1 MYTAKTKTATT
12 STSTHE
18 TKNEAAKSCP
28 FLPVDTSTVPVCRTT
43 GSKLERL
50 LRQAKVTTQSIQKV
64 SQWMLTHRQHLPE
77 MAALWGELLR
87 EGEAEHQI
95 VYLYVAND
103 AMQVGVRKFGRHI
116 AAAFEDQLVDI
127 MQMVMRDGEEKVK
140 RCAIKIV
147 GIWKERAVVTPPMLA
162 MLENVCAG
170 KPPIEVA
177 PEADGKAEEDRAKL
191 MQEMTSDA
199 AVERVLEDMPE
210 VVESAAT
217 TQLTAHLQDL
227 VNATISADMLSDRM
241 FQLESSISVFHH
253 ACGEQDEEEDDDV
266 VVVGEEKIFPSVG
279 GIAWGKMDQQVY
291 DLDVD
296 NSRGHVEQYRK
307 NLTEQTAKREALVKQ
322 LRGLESMDLFSF
334 PPGSTSGVEA
344 EQQERALERLYS
356 VACEAE
362 AQELKQLEEQRAEFR
377 ARQASIAASASD
389 PLYSAYQPAED
400 SYQPTT
406 PTSSSRGRSDSGNS
420 HLGYRRPTYEYDQ
433 PQRSLPTLRRHSSAS
448 EVTDRGFLDDRYNDH
463 HQYGGQNGRYGVDSP
478 SMSKRPK
485 LHHSHSMESQ
495 NVQWQ
500 EASRYSPPRGGY
512 QPSPYA
518 AVERE
523 QTAYS
528 PRDRYSP
535 RDHYHAP
542 PPPRQGRR
550 TRWDSM
556 PEDRYNNNNHYD
568 NNSHYNDRR
577 W

>member
-1 MYTAKTKTATT
+1 MVF
-12 STSTHE
+12 SRE
-18 TKNEAAKSCP
+18 
-28 FLPVDTSTVPVCRTT
+28 
-43 GSKLERL
+43 KLERL

-77 MAALWGELLR
+77 MVALWSDLIR
-87 EGEAEHQI
+87 EGDAEHQI

-116 AAAFEDQLVDI
+116 AAAFEDRLVDI
-127 MQMVMRDGEEKVK
+127 VQLVMRDGEEKVK

-147 GIWKERAVVTPPMLA
+147 GIWKERGVVTPPMLA

-191 MQEMTSDA
+191 LQEMTTDA

-210 VVESAAT
+210 VVESAPT
-217 TQLTAHLQDL
+217 TRLAAHLQEL

-253 ACGEQDEEEDDDV
+253 ACGEQDDEDEEDV
-266 VVVGEEKIFPSVG
+266 VVVGEEEDKTFPSAG

-291 DLDVD
+291 DLDLD

-307 NLTEQTAKREALVKQ
+307 NLTEQTAKRETLIRE
-322 LRGLESMDLFSF
+322 LRELEKMDLFSF
-334 PPGSTSGVEA
+334 PPGSTMEVEA
-344 EQQERALERLYS
+344 EQQERALERLYAA
-356 VACEAE
+356 ACEAE
-362 AQELKQLEEQRAEFR
+362 SLELKQLEEQRAEFR

-389 PLYSAYQPAED
+389 PLYSSYQPVED
-400 SYQPTT
+400 SYRPITLT
-406 PTSSSRGRSDSGNS
+406 ASNRGRSDSGNS
-420 HLGYRRPTYEYDQ
+420 HLGYRRPSYEYDQ
-433 PQRSLPTLRRHSSAS
+433 PQQTSPTLRRHNSAS
-448 EVTDRGFLDDRYNDH
+448 AVTDRGYVDDRYNDH
-463 HQYGGQNGRYGVDSP
+463 HHHYGGQNDRYGEDSP

-500 EASRYSPPRGGY
+500 EASRYSPPRGGGF
-512 QPSPYA
+512 QPNPYA

-523 QTAYS
+523 QTSYS
-528 PRDRYSP
+528 PRDNRYSP
-535 RDHYHAP
+535 RDHYQAP
-542 PPPRQGRR
+542 LPPPRQGRR

-556 PEDRYNNNNHYD
+556 PEERYNNHYD
-568 NNSHYNDRR
+568 DQR

>member
-1 MYTAKTKTATT
+1 MCF
-12 STSTHE
+12 SSSF
-18 TKNEAAKSCP
+18 EAVEPKPNAKS
-28 FLPVDTSTVPVCRTT
+28 FDTLCWRWMVFSRE
-43 GSKLERL
+43 KLERL

-64 SQWMLTHRQHLPE
+64 SQWMLTHRQHLPV
-77 MAALWGELLR
+77 MVSLWRELLR
-87 EGEAEHQI
+87 EGDAEHQI

-116 AAAFEDQLVDI
+116 AAAFEEQLVDI
-127 MQMVMRDGEEKVK
+127 VQLIMRDGEEKVK

-147 GIWKERAVVTPPMLA
+147 GIWKERGVVTPSMLA

-170 KPPIEVA
+170 KPPVEIV
-177 PEADGKAEEDRAKL
+177 PEAVGKAEEDRAKL
-191 MQEMTSDA
+191 LQEMTSDA

-217 TQLTAHLQDL
+217 TRLAAHLQEL

-253 ACGEQDEEEDDDV
+253 ACGEQDDEEDEDV
-266 VVVGEEKIFPSVG
+266 VVVGEEEDKTFPSVG

-307 NLTEQTAKREALVKQ
+307 NLTEQTAKRETLIKE
-322 LRGLESMDLFSF
+322 LRGLEKEDLFSF
-334 PPGSTSGVEA
+334 PLGSTTTTEA
-344 EQQERALERLYS
+344 EQQERALERLYT
-356 VACEAE
+356 VACEADVL
-362 AQELKQLEEQRAEFR
+362 ELKQLEEQRAEFR

-389 PLYSAYQPAED
+389 PLYSSYQPMED
-400 SYQPTT
+400 SYRPITPTT
-406 PTSSSRGRSDSGNS
+406 SSRGQSDSGNS
-420 HLGYRRPTYEYDQ
+420 HLGHRRSTYDYDQ
-433 PQRSLPTLRRHSSAS
+433 PQQSPTLRRHNSAS
-448 EVTDRGFLDDRYNDH
+448 AVTDHGYTDDRYNDH
-463 HQYGGQNGRYGVDSP
+463 HHHYGGPQNDRYGVDSP

-500 EASRYSPPRGGY
+500 EASRYSPPRGGF
-512 QPSPYA
+512 QPNQYA
-518 AVERE
+518 AVERG
-523 QTAYS
+523 QTSYS
-528 PRDRYSP
+528 PRDNRFSP
-535 RDHYHAP
+535 RDNYHAP

-556 PEDRYNNNNHYD
+556 PEDRHNNHYE
-568 NNSHYNDRR
+568 DRR

>member
-1 MYTAKTKTATT
+1 MVF
-12 STSTHE
+12 SRE
-18 TKNEAAKSCP
+18 
-28 FLPVDTSTVPVCRTT
+28 
-43 GSKLERL
+43 KLEKL

-64 SQWMLTHRQHLPE
+64 SQWMLNYRQHLPE
-77 MAALWGELLR
+77 MVALWSDHIR
-87 EGEAEHQI
+87 EGDAEHQI

-116 AAAFEDQLVDI
+116 AAAFEEKLVDI
-127 MQMVMRDGEEKVK
+127 VQLVMRDGEEKVK

-147 GIWKERAVVTPPMLA
+147 GIWKERGVVTPPMLA

-170 KPPIEVA
+170 KPPIEVV

-191 MQEMTSDA
+191 LQEMASDS

-210 VVESAAT
+210 VVESVAT
-217 TQLTAHLQDL
+217 TRLAAHLQEL

-253 ACGEQDEEEDDDV
+253 ACGEQDEEEDDV
-266 VVVGEEKIFPSVG
+266 VVVGEEEDKTFPTVG

-307 NLTEQTAKREALVKQ
+307 NLTEQTAKREMLIKE
-322 LRGLESMDLFSF
+322 LRGLEVMDLFSF
-334 PPGSTSGVEA
+334 PPGSTNEMEA
-344 EQQERALERLYS
+344 EQQERALERLYAA
-356 VACEAE
+356 ACEAE
-362 AQELKQLEEQRAEFR
+362 TLELKQLEKQRAEFR

-389 PLYSAYQPAED
+389 PLYSSYQPVED
-400 SYQPTT
+400 SYRPITPTT
-406 PTSSSRGRSDSGNS
+406 SSRDRSDSGNS
-420 HLGYRRPTYEYDQ
+420 HLGYRTSTYDYGQ
-433 PQRSLPTLRRHSSAS
+433 PQHSSPTLRRHNSAS
-448 EVTDRGFLDDRYNDH
+448 AVTDRGYGDDRYNNDH
-463 HQYGGQNGRYGVDSP
+463 HHYGGPQNDRYGVDSP

-500 EASRYSPPRGGY
+500 EASRYSPPRGGF
-512 QPSPYA
+512 QPNPYA

-523 QTAYS
+523 QPSYS
-528 PRDRYSP
+528 PRDNRYSP
-535 RDHYHAP
+535 RDQYHAP
-542 PPPRQGRR
+542 PQPPRQGRR
-550 TRWDSM
+550 SRWDSM
-556 PEDRYNNNNHYD
+556 PEERYNKHYE
-568 NNSHYNDRR
+568 DRR